1 MHTTDRFCCGMSG
14 QACSPGR
21 EFCPRVRARSCSIT
35 TTSQT
40 GSSLPAPLQTNT
52 TPPSPAS
59 ACFSRSL
66 GSHRGH
72 TTAISSF
79 HHAASAASSASPR
92 SPSPL
97 LISGGQDGH
106 VKVWDVRAKAAAV
119 ADVAAHCS
127 EAGSGAVHSV
137 RTCSELQLVVTAAAD
152 KGVCVLEP
160 RRSFAPLYRL
170 DAHDDFPYSLHVAG
184 SLCLSGDGAGMLLVH
199 DLRDGRL
206 LYGMGANRHAVQAL
220 AATRDR
226 LVAVGDD
233 GNLMLYAFDD
243 TV

>member
-1 MHTTDRFCCGMSG
+1 MLGRAYSPERKLCLHAHASLSR
-14 QACSPGR
+14 CSLANLRCSHFPLS
-21 EFCPRVRARSCSIT
+21 FSPRLSH
-35 TTSQT
+35 
-40 GSSLPAPLQTNT
+40 
-52 TPPSPAS
+52 
-59 ACFSRSL
+59 SL
-66 GSHRGH
+66 GSHHGH
-72 TTAISSF
+72 TTAICSF
-79 HHAASAASSASPR
+79 HHATSATSPT
-92 SPSPL
+92 SPHNPSPL

-119 ADVAAHCS
+119 ADIAAHCS

-137 RTCSELQLVVTAAAD
+137 RICSELQLVVTAAAD

-170 DAHDDFPYSLHVAG
+170 DAHDDFPYSLHIAG

-199 DLRDGRL
+199 DLRDGSL